1 MRVLGFL
8 LRVLLLV
15 AIFAG
20 VGIWA
25 AHFVIAR
32 EMARGQPE
40 YAVRLASYMTGLF
53 VGGSVA
59 TAAGGVMLL
68 LGRRAARHRQP

>member
-20 VGIWA
+20 VGVWA

-59 TAAGGVMLL
+59 TLAGGVMLL
-68 LGRRAARHRQP
+68 LGRRAARNRQP

>member
-1 MRVLGFL
+1 MRVLGFI
-8 LRVLLLV
+8 LRILLLL
-15 AIFAG
+15 ALFAG
-20 VGIWA
+20 VGVWS
-25 AHFVIAR
+25 AHYVIAR

-59 TAAGGVMLL
+59 TVAGVLMLL
-68 LGRRAARHRQP
+68 LSRRSARDK